1 MDMKNSKKLLGLL
14 AACYWTLVLTVYLVA
29 GNQFRFTQVTSSALS
44 PTAVIG
50 EIVDGMEITQR
61 LAIEA
66 DRVDS
71 INLMVDTY
79 SRVNQGTMNLEVL
92 SDEEELLSD
101 MEIPLAG
108 LVSGKYNAVQLE
120 EPIDDMRGSSLIL
133 RLTTSGCVPGNAVTL
148 YYGNS
153 VTTGRFDIVKS
164 IAEEDFFR
172 INDNAGM
179 GMLCVTAGGLEYLN
193 FYKTYWLITP
203 AVFALLA
210 LWAWR
215 CWKGA
220 KKGKS
225 NALTLLTQICFR
237 YGFLMKQ
244 LVGRDFK
251 AKYKRSVLGV
261 AWSFLNPLLTMFV
274 QYLVFSTLFRN
285 DIPNYPVYLLTG
297 TVFFNFFNEA
307 VGTGMTSITGSA
319 HLIKKVYMPRY
330 IYPIAKVAS
339 SLVNFGFAL
348 IPLLLMVLFTGLMI
362 RPAMLLL
369 VFDMLCMLGFVMG
382 MVLILSV
389 CMTFFQDTQFLWGV
403 VSMMWMYATPVFYPE
418 SIIPQKLLTIYHMN
432 PMYQYITFART
443 VIINGVSPAPSSYLW
458 CLISSLVVLFI
469 GVKVFNKYQDE
480 LVLHL

>member
-1 MDMKNSKKLLGLL
+1 MDMKKTKKLLGML
-14 AACYWTLVLTVYLVA
+14 AACYWVLVVLIYLVA
-29 GNQFRFTQVTSSALS
+29 GEQFHYTQVTSSALS
-44 PTAVIG
+44 PIAVIG

-61 LAIEA
+61 LTIEA
-66 DRVDS
+66 DSVEN

-79 SRVNQGTMNLEVL
+79 SRVNQGMLNLQVLSEDGEVL
-92 SDEEELLSD
+92 SNESVFLSA
-101 MEIPLAG
+101 LA
-108 LVSGKYNAVQLE
+108 SGKYNTIQLK
-120 EPIDDMRGSSLIL
+120 EPIDDMRGNALML
-133 RLTTSGCVPGNAVTL
+133 RITTEGCVPGNAVTL

-153 VTTGRFDIVKS
+153 VTTGRFDIVKN

-172 INDNAGM
+172 IDDRAGA
-179 GMLCVTAGGLEYLN
+179 GMLCVTAGGKEDLN

-203 AVFALLA
+203 AVFAVLA
-210 LWAWR
+210 LWAWH

-220 KKGKS
+220 KEGKN
-225 NALTLLTQICFR
+225 NALTLIAQICTR

-261 AWSFLNPLLTMFV
+261 AWSFLNPLLTMTV
-274 QYLVFSTLFRN
+274 QYLVFSTLFKN

-330 IYPIAKVAS
+330 IYPVAKVAS

-348 IPLLLMVLFTGLMI
+348 IPLLLMVIFTGTPL
-362 RPAMLLL
+362 RPSLLLL
-369 VFDMLCMLGFVMG
+369 VFDILCMLGFVVG
-382 MVLILSV
+382 MVLLLSV

-403 VSMMWMYATPVFYPE
+403 ISMMWMYATPVFYPE

-432 PMYQYITFART
+432 PMYQYITFAR
-443 VIINGVSPAPSSYLW
+443 VAISGGISPAPSAYLW
-458 CLISSLVVLFI
+458 CLISAVVVLFA

>member
-1 MDMKNSKKLLGLL
+1 MDMNKTKKLLGML
-14 AACYWTLVLTVYLVA
+14 AAFYWAMVLVIYFVA
-29 GNQFRFTQVTSSALS
+29 GEQFHYTQVTTSALS
-44 PTAVIG
+44 PIAVIG

-61 LAIEA
+61 LSIDA
-66 DRVDS
+66 DRVEN

-79 SRVNQGTMNLEVL
+79 SRVNQGTMKMQVFSEAG
-92 SDEEELLSD
+92 ELLSD
-101 MEIPLAG
+101 VDVPLSG
-108 LVSGKYNAVQLE
+108 LSSGVYNVVNLE
-120 EPIDDMRGSSLIL
+120 EPIDDMRGSSLML
-133 RLTTSGCVPGNAVTL
+133 HLSTEGCVPGNAVTL

-153 VTTGRFDIVKS
+153 VTTGRFDIVKN

-172 INDNAGM
+172 INDNAGA
-179 GMLCVTAGGLEYLN
+179 GMLCVTAGGKEYLN

-203 AVFALLA
+203 AIFCVLA

-215 CWKGA
+215 CWQGA
-220 KKGKS
+220 KQGKK
-225 NALTLLTQICFR
+225 NVLTTTGEICYR
-237 YGFLMKQ
+237 YGFLMQQ

-251 AKYKRSVLGV
+251 TKYKRSVLGV

-274 QYLVFSTLFRN
+274 QYLIFSTLFRN
-285 DIPNYPVYLLTG
+285 NIPNYPVYLLTG

-307 VGTGMTSITGSA
+307 VGTGMASIVGSA

-330 IYPIAKVAS
+330 IYPVAKVLS

-348 IPLLLMVLFTGLMI
+348 IPLLLMVIFTGVPI
-362 RPAMLLL
+362 RPSLLLL
-369 VFDMLCMLGFVMG
+369 VFDVLCMFGFVTG
-382 MVLILSV
+382 LVLILSV

-403 VSMMWMYATPVFYPE
+403 VSMMWMYATPIFYPE
-418 SIIPQKLLTIYHMN
+418 SIIPQNLLTIYHMN

-443 VIINGVSPAPSSYLW
+443 VIMSGSSPAPSSYLW
-458 CLISSLVVLFI
+458 CLISSVTVLFI